1 MSQIRATYLYYQA
14 LLLGTGMIGVYI
26 WILLTTPIADV
37 IVKLA
42 FFFSALVLV
51 GSVYA
56 LAKAKTRPSRTSAT
70 VLSGLVGGAH
80 AYMAVILFPE
90 WLFGTFMFFW
100 FFLGLLV
107 AAAAIQW
114 LPETDFETT
123 AE

>member
-1 MSQIRATYLYYQA
+1 
-14 LLLGTGMIGVYI
+14 MIGVYF
-26 WILLTTPIADV
+26 WILITTTIPDV
-37 IVKLA
+37 TIKLI
-42 FFFSALVLV
+42 FFFSGLVLV

-100 FFLGLLV
+100 FFLGMLI
-107 AAAAIQW
+107 AAASIQW
-114 LPETDFETT
+114 LPETDLE
-123 AE
+123 